1 MILDLKFNFMRK
13 IIVFGLVLVSLV
25 SCGPSTKVHIEGT
38 RDAITVTTNQSV
50 SDSTSLNININP
62 NIQLK

>member
-1 MILDLKFNFMRK
+1 MHMLKK
-13 IIVFGLVLVSLV
+13 IFLLGLILVSLV
-25 SCGPSTKVHIEGT
+25 ACGPSTKVHIEGT

-50 SDSTSLNININP
+50 SDSTSLSININP